1 MLKYGWRHVGRELI
15 LAVGIIFSTILMM
28 YGMTAKDSIITAIE
42 RAYEKNFKY
51 NYLYLLNSVSTH
63 PEIKLQSAA
72 EPYNLL
78 SFGI

>member
-1 MLKYGWRHVGRELI
+1 
-15 LAVGIIFSTILMM
+15 MM